1 MQHSPV
7 PSIVLE
13 FAEKDEEKLI
23 FYDELCPGQDSN
35 RLPSEYVRLVIAWTN
50 IVLWISEL
58 CPGKAGMHIH
68 SSLSFQKGDVLKIK
82 STKTIIF
89 YTDLHNNYAVGVW
102 SFFH

>member
-1 MQHSPV
+1 
-7 PSIVLE
+7 
-13 FAEKDEEKLI
+13 
-23 FYDELCPGQDSN
+23 
-35 RLPSEYVRLVIAWTN
+35 
-50 IVLWISEL
+50 L